1 MPGKHWVSGSNPAH
15 RKLLFLII
23 YLFVLFILFYFIFL
37 PSIYTLHITAVS
49 ASLEFHHEL
58 TNPAAEKP

>member
-15 RKLLFLII
+15 RKLFFFLII
-23 YLFVLFILFYFIFL
+23 YLFIYLS
-37 PSIYTLHITAVS
+37 SIYTPHITAVS

-58 TNPAAEKP
+58 TDPAAEKP